1 MGERVEVRRVVIPY
15 SPRTQFKP
23 FHDRTQRFAAIVAH
37 RRAGKTVACINDL
50 IRAALI
56 CPREAP
62 RFAYLAPYLKQAK
75 AVVWDYLLKYSAAVP
90 GYVPNH
96 SELRVDYPNGGR
108 VRLFGADNAD
118 ALRGIY
124 LDGVVLD
131 EPADMDPRVWA
142 EIIRPTLVDR
152 AGWAV
157 FIGTPKGHNQFHEIY
172 MNAEASADWY
182 AAKLK
187 ASETGLIPPAELA
200 MAKADMTDD
209 QYAQEFECSFE
220 AAIQGAYYGKL
231 INRAEADKRI
241 TNVPYEPKIPVHTAW
256 DLGIGD
262 PTAIWFVQQVGAEV
276 RLIDYYEASGVELGH
291 YVKVLKEKPYT
302 YGKHYLPHD
311 ADVKELGT
319 GTTRIETLRGLG
331 LVGQIVPKQSVDD
344 GINAVRLLLPK
355 CYFDKTKCER
365 GLEALRQYRT
375 DFDEKLKTFK
385 PHPLHDW
392 TSHAADAFRYLA
404 TGIKPDVKIKPIQ
417 YPQARRV

>member
-1 MGERVEVRRVVIPY
+1 MRLY
-15 SPRTQFKP
+15 TPRP
-23 FHDRTQRFAAIVAH
+23 LQRDLHSRLKRFNVLVAH
-37 RRAGKTVACINDL
+37 RRFGKTVFCINEL
-50 IRAALI
+50 IDKANKTKRPNARYGYI
-56 CPREAP
+56 AP
-62 RFAYLAPYLKQAK
+62 QFNQAK
-75 AVVWDYLLKYSAAVP
+75 DIAWDYLKHYTAGFDGLEK
-90 GYVPNH
+90 NE
-96 SELRVDYPNGGR
+96 SELRVDLPGQWR
-108 VRLFGADNAD
+108 IRLYGADNAD
-118 ALRGIY
+118 RLRGGY
-124 LDGVVLD
+124 FDGVVLD
-131 EPADMDPRVWA
+131 EYGLFNPKVWP
-142 EIIRPTLVDR
+142 EIIRPMLSDR
-152 AGWAV
+152 IGWAI
-157 FIGTPKGHNQFHEIY
+157 FMGTPAGKNDFHAKYTEGLD
-172 MNAEASADWY
+172 NPEWL
-182 AAKLK
+182 AAMFK
-187 ASETGLIPPAELA
+187 ASETGVISPEELA
-200 MAKADMTDD
+200 ASRAAMTED
-209 QYAQEFECSFE
+209 QYAQEFECSFD

-231 INRAEADKRI
+231 INQAEADKRI